1 MLMSAGVTLPRQIVV
16 HGWWNLEGK
25 PLSKTTGNVLD
36 PRDAVAEFG
45 TDPVRYYLM
54 REGSWFQ
61 DGNFA
66 RANLVQ
72 RYHAELANDLG
83 NLLNRTVTM
92 IGRYCDGL
100 LPAGTASAA
109 GEREAA
115 VQRAAETALRDA
127 TAALDGWEFGRA
139 LDAIWRLVRRG
150 NQYIDESQP
159 WRLARDPAQRAAL
172 ETVLATTAESL
183 RFQAILLGPFMPA
196 TADRMLAQLGL
207 DGISPG
213 AWSDLRWQPDGS
225 GRPVPGGSPL
235 FPRLSA

>member
-1 MLMSAGVTLPRQIVV
+1 MRNLAGERWGITVPGHDDHVIYVWYDALTNYLTSSGFTHDDERYARYWPADVHVIGKDITRFHCLYWPAMLMSAGVTLPRQIVV

-100 LPAGTASAA
+100 LPAGTASTASTA
-109 GEREAA
+109 GERETA
-115 VQRAAETALRDA
+115 VQRAAETAQRGHHRGA
-127 TAALDGWEFGRA
+127 R
-139 LDAIWRLVRRG
+139 RLGVR
-150 NQYIDESQP
+150 
-159 WRLARDPAQRAAL
+159 
-172 ETVLATTAESL
+172 
-183 RFQAILLGPFMPA
+183 
-196 TADRMLAQLGL
+196 
-207 DGISPG
+207 PG
-213 AWSDLRWQPDGS
+213 ARRDLAAGA
-225 GRPVPGGSPL
+225 PG
-235 FPRLSA
+235 